1 MQHLLTEAHLCVL
14 TCAHTNIQVYT
25 QIYIHVFRH
34 MRAHI
39 HTGIAWVFVQIR
51 AYSSRDIH
59 TWMIW
64 ASIYTCTWIYTYIY
78 TCTHK
83 QLLWPPDAV
92 PHDFDFIM
100 FSVQCWSKVP
110 STDFY
115 LSHFYTVDIEKKK
128 PAPLP
133 RSLSIVP
140 GLAVLS
146 YAFSQVTRRRS
157 KRKCFMD

>member
-1 MQHLLTEAHLCVL
+1 MYLHVP
-14 TCAHTNIQVYT
+14 T
-25 QIYIHVFRH
+25 QIYRYIHKYTYMCLDT

-39 HTGIAWVFVQIR
+39 HTGIAWVFVQIH
-51 AYSSRDIH
+51 AYSSRYIH
-59 TWMIW
+59 TCMINGQ
-64 ASIYTCTWIYTYIY
+64 AYTHALEYIH
-78 TCTHK
+78 TS
-83 QLLWPPDAV
+83 

-110 STDFY
+110 SKDFY